1 MNMESEFKAKFG
13 GIWNSLI
20 ILLVII
26 ICLRFSSI
34 ELADEGLGE
43 RLKCSLHLFLSCLG
57 AGIVLG
63 ILRIF
68 LSFSND
74 TYTRAPASA
83 NFTSGIRFG
92 LVAGGLL
99 ILLVGMM
106 QLENFLGPFQP
117 IVDALFGK
125 LYAIFE

>member
-1 MNMESEFKAKFG
+1 MSMESEVKAKFG
-13 GIWNSLI
+13 GFWNSLV

-34 ELADEGLGE
+34 ALAEEELGE
-43 RLKCSLHLFLSCLG
+43 RLLCSLHLFLICIG

-68 LSFSND
+68 LSFSNE
-74 TYTRAPASA
+74 TYTRAPAAA

-92 LVAGGLL
+92 IVAGGVL
-99 ILLVGMM
+99 ILLAGVV
-106 QLENFLGPFQP
+106 QLENFLGPLQA
-117 IVDALFGK
+117 VLDALFAK
-125 LYAIFE
+125 LYALFE

>member
-1 MNMESEFKAKFG
+1 MSMESEFKAKFG
-13 GIWNSLI
+13 GFWNSLV

-34 ELADEGLGE
+34 ELAEEDLGE
-43 RLKCSLHLFLSCLG
+43 RLLCSLHLFLMSIG

-63 ILRIF
+63 IFRIF
-68 LSFSND
+68 LSFSNE

-92 LVAGGLL
+92 IVAGGTL
-99 ILLVGMM
+99 ILIVGML
-106 QLENFLGPFQP
+106 QLENFLGPLQP
-117 IVDALFGK
+117 VVDALFGK
-125 LYAIFE
+125 LYALFE